1 MTTLSERAT
10 PARVAT
16 WVRAVV
22 AALAVSQLFTGL
34 WAVLDARG
42 FYDNFPGFGAMLVAA
57 EPPYNAHLITDAGSG
72 FVAVGVVL
80 VLAAL
85 WGERRP
91 VQLALVGLLVFTVPH
106 MTYHLA
112 NPSPLLTGSQN
123 ALSAG
128 ALVATAAVP
137 VVLLLVTMRKDAR

>member
-10 PARVAT
+10 TTRVAT

-22 AALAVSQLFTGL
+22 AALAVPQLVTGL
-34 WAVLDARG
+34 WAVLDTRG

-72 FVAVGVVL
+72 FLAVGVVL

-85 WGERRP
+85 WGERRV
-91 VQLALVGLLVFTVPH
+91 VQLALVGLLAFAVPH

-112 NPSPLLTGSQN
+112 NPSPLLTDTQN
-123 ALSAG
+123 ALSSG
-128 ALVATAAVP
+128 GLVVSAVVP
-137 VVLLLVTMRKDAR
+137 LVLLFFTRKEAR